1 MAVRLLFVGGSLG
14 EAGCYEG
21 VVVMGL
27 VVVMELVVVMWLSY
41 RSYMSYMSHKTP

>member
-1 MAVRLLFVGGSLG
+1 MAVRLLFVGGSLW
-14 EAGCYEG
+14 EAGGYEG

-41 RSYMSYMSHKTP
+41 RSYMSHITP